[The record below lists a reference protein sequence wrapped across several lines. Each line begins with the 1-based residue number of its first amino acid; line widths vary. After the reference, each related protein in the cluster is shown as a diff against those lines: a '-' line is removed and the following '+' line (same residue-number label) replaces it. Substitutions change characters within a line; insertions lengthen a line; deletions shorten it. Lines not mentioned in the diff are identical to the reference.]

1 MTNLAKLLGLIL
13 LGALCAMLVMAANR
27 EAGKAVRLCASVIL
41 ITALLQQMQPV
52 VQALQAFSVR
62 AGLESGT
69 LSLLM
74 RLMAMAYLTEFAAQA
89 CRDAGEEGMA
99 QKAALA
105 GKVLLAAQ
113 TVPLVSRIG
122 EMAFSLLP

>member
-1 MTNLAKLLGLIL
+1 MTDLLKLLGITL
-13 LGALCAMLVMAANR
+13 LAALCAMLVMAANR
-27 EAGKAVRLCASVIL
+27 EAGKAVRLCASIL
-41 ITALLQQMQPV
+41 LMTLLLQYLQPV
-52 VQALQAFSVR
+52 VQALQDFSQR
-62 AGLESGT
+62 AGLENGT

-74 RLMAMAYLTEFAAQA
+74 KLTAMAYLTEFAVQA

-99 QKAALA
+99 QKASLA

>member
-1 MTNLAKLLGLIL
+1 MTNLVKLLGLIL
-13 LGALCAMLVMAANR
+13 LAALCAMLVMASNR
-27 EAGKAVRLCASVIL
+27 EAGKAVRLCASVML
-41 ITALLQQMQPV
+41 MALLLQQLQPV
-52 VQALQAFSVR
+52 VQALQAFSR
-62 AGLESGT
+62 KAGLESGT

-74 RLMAMAYLTEFAAQA
+74 KLMAMAYLTEFAAQA
-89 CRDAGEEGMA
+89 CRDAGEESMA
-99 QKAALA
+99 QKASLA